1 MSDERSAGFTRHL
14 VATLSARVRQLE
26 TSDRRGAGL
35 TLKRNGGC
43 SAGFTLVEL
52 VIVVAIVGIL
62 AAAVLPLAHW
72 SVKRQQ
78 EYELQQSLRILRNA
92 IDRYHDLAL
101 AGMIELDPGDSGYPP
116 DLETLVEGV
125 ELTGE
130 LPSPVPAVSGEFG
143 ATGAGLTGGIGA
155 SMDAQNA
162 AGSGFGLPGGG
173 GSGGQTGGGFGQ
185 PAGGLGQLAGA
196 GGRGGRNA
204 GGRVQSGMQG
214 GGSGLRGLQGMLGSG
229 QQQQQ
234 GQGGRGGLRGSTVAN
249 RGGFGTTSL
258 ADRRDRRAAPG
269 QAEKIVLLRRIPI
282 DPFTGEADWGMRCYG
297 ESLDDRS
304 WCGREV
310 FDVYSKGLGNG
321 IDGRPYREW

>member
-1 MSDERSAGFTRHL
+1 MSDER
-14 VATLSARVRQLE
+14 
-26 TSDRRGAGL
+26 
-35 TLKRNGGC
+35 

-78 EYELQQSLRILRNA
+78 EYELQQNLRILRNA

-155 SMDAQNA
+155 LMDAQNA
-162 AGSGFGLPGGG
+162 AGGGFGLPGGG
-173 GSGGQTGGGFGQ
+173 GLGGQSVGGPGQ
-185 PAGGLGQLAGA
+185 PGGRSGLAGGA
-196 GGRGGRNA
+196 GGPGGRGAA
-204 GGRVQSGMQG
+204 GRMQPGMQG
-214 GGSGLRGLQGMLGSG
+214 GGSGSGLRGLQGMLGSG
-229 QQQQQ
+229 QQQQRQ
-234 GQGGRGGLRGSTVAN
+234 GQAGRGGL
-249 RGGFGTTSL
+249 GGGRFGTSL
-258 ADRRDRRAAPG
+258 ADRGGTTLADRRGRRAAPG
-269 QAEKIVLLRRIPI
+269 QPPKIVLLRRIPI
-282 DPFTGEADWGMRCYG
+282 DPFTGEADWGLRCYG

-310 FDVYSKGLGNG
+310 FDVYSKSLGNG
-321 IDGRPYREW
+321 IDGRPFREW

>member
-1 MSDERSAGFTRHL
+1 M
-14 VATLSARVRQLE
+14 
-26 TSDRRGAGL
+26 SDRRS
-35 TLKRNGGC
+35 T
-43 SAGFTLVEL
+43 GFTLVEL
-52 VIVVAIVGIL
+52 VIVVAIIGIL

-125 ELTGE
+125 ELVGE

-155 SMDAQNA
+155 LMDAQNA
-162 AGSGFGLPGGG
+162 AGGGLGVPD
-173 GSGGQTGGGFGQ
+173 GGGFGGQGAGRPGQ
-185 PAGGLGQLAGA
+185 PGGGVGLAGGA
-196 GGRGGRNA
+196 GGRGGRGVA
-204 GGRVQSGMQG
+204 GRMQPEMPGSGSG
-214 GGSGLRGLQGMLGSG
+214 AGLRGLQGMLGAG
-229 QQQQQ
+229 QQQPQQ
-234 GQGGRGGLRGSTVAN
+234 GQAGRGGLGQMS
-249 RGGFGTTSL
+249 FGTTLADRGGSL
-258 ADRRDRRAAPG
+258 ADRRSRRDAPG
-269 QAEKIVLLRRIPI
+269 QPQKIILLRRLPI

-304 WCGREV
+304 WCGRDI
-310 FDVYSKGLGNG
+310 FDVYSKSLGNG